1 MDFKAIDHEDF
12 DLGLLTVENANALLG
27 ALNAMPADKRA
38 MMLKK
43 VAAKK
48 PAASTEN
55 NSRTKMLRLLPYFP
69 ADIQRGLLERR
80 LQLVDSEYYFVKSI
94 AGVKNVKMILDTDNK
109 AAGLGNVSKQKLE
122 KDNHFC
128 LTGVVLLSGV
138 APVGGGKEDVTF
150 DVIPHE
156 IRNGDFEFKING
168 GKNITPPSRVS
179 CEKFDTGNRTDIRK
193 GLWVLD
199 NPKPVE
205 AEQAMEFNID
215 FAAAPIANTWAKA
228 ILVGASVMPY

>member
-1 MDFKAIDHEDF
+1 MDFRAIDHEDF
-12 DLGLLTVENANALLG
+12 DLGLLTIENANALLG
-27 ALNAMPADKRA
+27 ALSAMPADKKA

-43 VAAKK
+43 IAGKR
-48 PAASTEN
+48 PANTEN
-55 NSRTKMLRLLPYFP
+55 NSRSKMLRLLPYFP
-69 ADIQRGLLERR
+69 SDIQKGLLERR
-80 LQLVDSEYYFVKSI
+80 LQLVDSEYYFVKNV
-94 AGVKNVKMILDTDNK
+94 GLVKNIKMIMDTDNK

-128 LTGVVLLSGV
+128 LTGVAFLAGV
-138 APVGGGKEDVTF
+138 APIGGDKEDVTF

-168 GKNITPPSRVS
+168 GKTITPASRVA
-179 CEKFDTGNRTDIRK
+179 CEIFDTGNRTDIRK

-215 FAAAPIANTWAKA
+215 FAKAPVVNTWAKT
-228 ILVGASVMPY
+228 ILIGASVIPY